1 MTNFNQLLTKY
12 SINKGDGIQHTNTRI
27 GDKKLTIRG
36 GNYHIPDEEYPNF
49 IKSYY
54 NDVIIGNK
62 IEYLTEKQLDTGCPI
77 LIDLDFKFSYE
88 LTTRLITEK
97 HIGDILALYFEE
109 INCLFQIDGPINAY
123 VFLKDNVN
131 RVEDKQITKDGIHI
145 IIAMQCDHNVQMI
158 LREKVMANIEY
169 ILGDLPLTN
178 SWDDIFDEGITKGG
192 TNWQLCGSRKPAN
205 DVYKLVQC
213 YIVEKDP
220 VDREFMYNS
229 SDINEYYN
237 EDNFYKLSVRNKE
250 IPFFFMNNDFADH
263 LSKESD
269 IKEKKTSPNSSPS
282 IITNFEIEKYID
294 YAGIIDVSVLKN
306 YEPYFKFQKASSNIG
321 IPFQIFDDIVNKP
334 GAGNYDKEKNKD
346 MYNQPHNEG
355 NKIGWRFIYTLAGE
369 SNPEQKKNL
378 MLNIKQSRELKIAIL
393 KRKRKRKTMIKK
405 RKNGM
410 NQIQTRGLNI

>member
-1 MTNFNQLLTKY
+1 MTNFKQLLTKY
-12 SINKGDGIQHTNTRI
+12 SIKKGENSNTNTRI
-27 GDKKLTIRG
+27 GDKKLPIYG
-36 GNYHIPDEEYPNF
+36 GNYHVPDEEYPNF

-62 IEYLTEKQLDTGCPI
+62 IEYLTEKQLDVGGPL
-77 LIDLDFKFSYE
+77 LIDLDFKFSYD
-88 LTTRLITEK
+88 LTTRLITNT
-97 HIGDILALYFEE
+97 HIKDILDLYFLEL
-109 INCLFQIDGPINAY
+109 NKMFQIDPEEPINAY

-131 RVEDKQITKDGIHI
+131 RVEENKITKDGIHI
-145 IIAMQCDHNVQMI
+145 IIAMQCNHNVQMI
-158 LREKVMANIEY
+158 LREKVMARIEEV
-169 ILGDLPLTN
+169 LDLQDFPLTN
-178 SWDDIFDEGITKGG
+178 TWDEVFDEGISKGG
-192 TNWQLCGSRKPAN
+192 TNWQLYGSRKPAN
-205 DVYKLVQC
+205 EDYKLVQC

-220 VDREFMYNS
+220 VDREFMYNP

-269 IKEKKTSPNSSPS
+269 IKEKKTIPNSSPS

-346 MYNQPHNEG
+346 MFNQPHNEG
-355 NKIGWRFIYTLAGE
+355 NKIGWKFIYTLAGE
-369 SNPEQKKNL
+369 SNPEQKK
-378 MLNIKQSRELKIAIL
+378 I
-393 KRKRKRKTMIKK
+393 
-405 RKNGM
+405 
-410 NQIQTRGLNI
+410 